1 MFIIMIMIIRFSR
14 KNNLQ
19 KHPNIINAII
29 LKNKMDISIKFK
41 YKVFFHRLFLI
52 SIMNLKSIELVY
64 LLIKNILIKQKKN

>member
-41 YKVFFHRLFLI
+41 HKVFFLRLFLI

>member
-1 MFIIMIMIIRFSR
+1 MIIRFSR

-29 LKNKMDISIKFK
+29 LKNKMDIYIKFK
-41 YKVFFHRLFLI
+41 IKVFFHRLFLI